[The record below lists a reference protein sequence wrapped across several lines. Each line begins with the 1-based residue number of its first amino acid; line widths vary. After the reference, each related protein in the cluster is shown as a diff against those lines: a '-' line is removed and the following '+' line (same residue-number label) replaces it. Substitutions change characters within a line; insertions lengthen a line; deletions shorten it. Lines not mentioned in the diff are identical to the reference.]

1 MVNEE
6 TIYTGSAQQGNSKE
20 GVMKN
25 IVEKAWKPVTIGGS
39 TGILL
44 GAGALLAQHT
54 IALSADAKP
63 ATPASEAEDKAAP
76 RIAEENVLQPQEE
89 LIGDVQNELNVADIQ
104 QFYDWMAHGSRNG
117 FKKDIK

>member
-6 TIYTGSAQQGNSKE
+6 TIYTGNTQHGNSKE
-20 GVMKN
+20 GVLKN

-54 IALSADAKP
+54 IALTADAKP
-63 ATPASEAEDKAAP
+63 ATHTSDVENKVETKPV
-76 RIAEENVLQPQEE
+76 EENVVTSQEE
-89 LIGDVQNELNVADIQ
+89 VASDVQCMSPLSA
-104 QFYDWMAHGSRNG
+104 MT
-117 FKKDIK
+117 